1 MNTAFTRLLQINLPL
16 IQAPMAG
23 VSTPEMAAQVSNHGG
38 LGSIA
43 IGASTLEQAEQMI
56 AKTRTLTS
64 KPFNVN
70 VFCHAPAQADP
81 ERQAAWMQH
90 LAPYFTEFGI
100 APRTDLKE
108 IYTSFLA
115 SPDMLTLLLDTRPAI
130 VSFHFGLPPA
140 STIDQLKAAG
150 IRLIATAT
158 NLTEA
163 RAIEAAGLDA
173 IVAQGFEAGGHRGIF
188 DPEHDDAIGTFA
200 LIQILRAQTR
210 LPIIAS
216 GGIMDGRGIAA
227 ALMLG
232 ASAAQLGTAYVPTT
246 ESIASA
252 GYQALLLSPRA
263 ELTRITRAISG
274 RDARGMVNRIISEVG
289 QAAPAI
295 VPDYPITYDAGKQ
308 LHAAALT
315 QGSQEFGALWAG
327 QAASLA
333 RAMDAAQLTQTLAA
347 ELKEALQSFSSRE

>member
-1 MNTAFTRLLQINLPL
+1 MNTALTRLLQIDLPL

-23 VSTPEMAAQVSNHGG
+23 VSTPEMAAAVSNHGG

-43 IGASTLEQAEQMI
+43 IGASTPEQARQMI
-56 AKTRTLTS
+56 AQTSALTD

-70 VFCHAPAQADP
+70 VFCHAPAKADP
-81 ERQAAWMQH
+81 AREAVWMQH
-90 LAPYFTEFGI
+90 LVPYFAELGAT
-100 APRTDLKE
+100 PRPALKE

-115 SPDMLTLLLDTRPAI
+115 APDMLALLLETRPAV

-140 STIDQLKAAG
+140 QTIDQLKAAG

-158 NLTEA
+158 SVSEA
-163 RAIEAAGLDA
+163 LAIERAGLDA
-173 IVAQGFEAGGHRGIF
+173 IVAQGYEAGGHRGIF
-188 DPEHDDAIGTFA
+188 DPDHDDAIGTFA
-200 LIQILRAQTR
+200 LIQILKAQTR

-246 ESIASA
+246 ESLASTS
-252 GYQALLLSPRA
+252 YRALLLSARA
-263 ELTRITRAISG
+263 QDTRITRAISG
-274 RDARGMVNRIISEVG
+274 RDARGMVNRIISDVG
-289 QAAPAI
+289 QVDPALI
-295 VPDYPITYDAGKQ
+295 PDYPITYDAGKQ
-308 LHAAALT
+308 LHAAASSH
-315 QGSQEFGALWAG
+315 GSAEFAALWAG

-333 RAMDAAQLTQTLAA
+333 RAMDSAQLTQTLAA
-347 ELKEALQSFSSRE
+347 ELKDALLSPLSP